1 MALLNRCCALPP
13 VTSDFRS
20 LQATATPC
28 PHGHLDIAGLMNFPT
43 GRAYRHVWTTAYPL
57 DDRTQNPT
65 SAAHQLQSLRHCEG
79 LLQQRE
85 IPHQR

>member
-1 MALLNRCCALPP
+1 MALLNRVARLLP
-13 VTSDFRS
+13 VTPDFQKPQ
-20 LQATATPC
+20 LLATPC
-28 PHGHLDIAGLMNFPT
+28 PHGHLDITGLMNFPT

-65 SAAHQLQSLRHCEG
+65 SAAHQLQSLRHCES

-85 IPHQR
+85 IPRQR